1 MLGKTR
7 DVLQAT
13 VAKELIRKGRV
24 TAAVVRGGLTPRGD
38 GRVTMIAGRRTP
50 DAGRRTPDAGR
61 RTPDAGRRTPD
72 AGRRTPD
79 AGRRTP
85 DAGRRTPDA
94 GRRTPDAGRRTP
106 DAGRREF
113 VLRPGRGHEPTRR
126 VTGPLS
132 SAGLCA

>member
-1 MLGKTR
+1 MFDETR

-13 VAKELIRKGRV
+13 VAKELIRKGRA
-24 TAAVVRGGLTPRGD
+24 TAAGAREGLTPRGD
-38 GRVTMIAGRRTP
+38 GRVTMI
-50 DAGRRTPDAGR
+50 
-61 RTPDAGRRTPD
+61 AGRRTPD

-126 VTGPLS
+126 VTGPLP
-132 SAGLCA
+132 SASLCA

>member
-1 MLGKTR
+1 MFDETR

-24 TAAVVRGGLTPRGD
+24 TAAGAREGLTPRGD
-38 GRVTMIAGRRTP
+38 GRVTMI
-50 DAGRRTPDAGR
+50 
-61 RTPDAGRRTPD
+61 
-72 AGRRTPD
+72 

-126 VTGPLS
+126 VTGPLPP
-132 SAGLCA
+132 AGLCA

>member
-1 MLGKTR
+1 MFDETR

-24 TAAVVRGGLTPRGD
+24 TAAGAREGLTPRGD
-38 GRVTMIAGRRTP
+38 GRVTMI
-50 DAGRRTPDAGR
+50 
-61 RTPDAGRRTPD
+61 
-72 AGRRTPD
+72 

-126 VTGPLS
+126 VTGPLP

>member
-1 MLGKTR
+1 MFDETR

-13 VAKELIRKGRV
+13 VAKEVIRKGRV
-24 TAAVVRGGLTPRGD
+24 TAAGAREGLTPRGD
-38 GRVTMIAGRRTP
+38 GRVTMI
-50 DAGRRTPDAGR
+50 
-61 RTPDAGRRTPD
+61 

-126 VTGPLS
+126 VTGPVPPVSLP
-132 SAGLCA
+132 A